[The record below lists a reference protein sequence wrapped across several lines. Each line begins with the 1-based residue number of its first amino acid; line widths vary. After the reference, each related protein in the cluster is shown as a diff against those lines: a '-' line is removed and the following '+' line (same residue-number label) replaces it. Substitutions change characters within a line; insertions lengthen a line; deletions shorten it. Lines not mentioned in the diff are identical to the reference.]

1 MWPKHPR
8 PQNMF
13 FAIHLSLMCIYIW
26 TMYSQYTYYIL
37 CYIVAFVNPKSSRH
51 CCSITRWYDAFLE
64 LAICDVFDFR
74 LEGFFSPTVKD
85 LVCLQAT
92 ALN

>member
-8 PQNMF
+8 PQNIF
-13 FAIHLSLMCIYIW
+13 FAIHLSLMYIYI
-26 TMYSQYTYYIL
+26 YGPCIRNIHIIL

-64 LAICDVFDFR
+64 LATCDVFDFR

>member
-1 MWPKHPR
+1 MAKAPQTSKH
-8 PQNMF
+8 F
-13 FAIHLSLMCIYIW
+13 FCNTFVFNVYIYI
-26 TMYSQYTYYIL
+26 YGPCIRNIHIIL

-64 LAICDVFDFR
+64 LATCDVFDFR